1 MQSINTKVCKFALI
15 FIYLPR
21 FWFAKKKTKILFYWF
36 KSFELHTW
44 DWTHPIL
51 YKINS
56 KWLTYL
62 VCESMRARSLAHARD
77 NNNNLFECIIRLIE
91 SVNCVEVVVDWT
103 SNQKRMS
110 EWKRAC
116 VQSTWISIALTNN
129 NTYTHTHTN
138 TEREVTP
145 DSIYYL
151 WQSRERE
158 KKSDCDS
165 STTSST
171 SEYWVFIPLTRSQW
185 QLNITFFFLTS
196 SKYLIIMILTSL

>member
-1 MQSINTKVCKFALI
+1 MCMFNT
-15 FIYLPR
+15 
-21 FWFAKKKTKILFYWF
+21 
-36 KSFELHTW
+36 HT
-44 DWTHPIL
+44 L
-51 YKINS
+51 
-56 KWLTYL
+56 
-62 VCESMRARSLAHARD
+62 ARTIII
-77 NNNNLFECIIRLIE
+77 NLFECTIRLIE
-91 SVNCVEVVVDWT
+91 SVNCAEV
-103 SNQKRMS
+103 SLLIEQANQMWKS
-110 EWKRAC
+110 EWKGAC

-185 QLNITFFFLTS
+185 QLNITFIFLTS